1 MSVYAIRLHTL
12 TKDYTA
18 GFWRPRPIRALDGVS
33 LDVETG
39 EVLGFLGPNG
49 AGKTT
54 TLKLLMQLIYPTSGY
69 AEILGRPAGDVAARR
84 RLGYLPELPYFY
96 DNLTAEELLVYFG
109 GLFGLSAA
117 DARNRSAML
126 LDRVGLGAERR
137 RQLRKYS
144 KGMLQRVGIAQAL
157 VNDPEVIFLDE
168 PMSGLDPVGRRDT
181 RELIGELRD
190 EGRTV
195 FFSSHILSDAEML
208 CSRVAILVKGR
219 LVATGRLGDLAF
231 EIQGWELVV
240 TGANTEALTALGLD
254 DVTTVVDGRVVIN
267 LPVDRAPGQLLPEL
281 GRHGFSVVSLTPRH
295 ESLETFFMRLVEQP
309 PRTGS

>member
-1 MSVYAIRLHTL
+1 MSGYAIRLQEL
-12 TKDYTA
+12 TKDYA
-18 GFWRPRPIRALDGVS
+18 VGFWRPRPVRALEAVT

-54 TLKLLMQLIYPTSGY
+54 TLKLLMQLISPTSGR
-69 AEILGRPAGDVAARR
+69 AEILGRPAGDVEARR

-96 DNLTAEELLVYFG
+96 DNLTADELLVYFG
-109 GLFGLSAA
+109 RLFGLSAP
-117 DARNRSAML
+117 DARRRSGTL

-157 VNDPEVIFLDE
+157 VNDPEVVFLDE

-181 RELIGELRD
+181 RELIRELRN

-195 FFSSHILSDAEML
+195 FFSSHILSDAEAL
-208 CSRVAILVKGR
+208 CSRVAILVQGR
-219 LVATGRLGDLAF
+219 LVATGRLSDLAF
-231 EIQGWELVV
+231 EILGWELIVAG
-240 TGANTEALTALGLD
+240 TDRGALTTLGLD
-254 DVTTVVDGRVVIN
+254 AVTTVADGRFVIN
-267 LPVDRAPGQLLPEL
+267 LPVDRPPDQMLPEL

-295 ESLETFFMRLVEQP
+295 ESLEDFFMRLVEQP
-309 PRTGS
+309 R